1 MSKQRKIVGYWAK
14 VELNY
19 RQPEAERATEK
30 LREILDQPTINA
42 IFNITGFVQAG
53 GLKDR
58 KKLEEL
64 AAMAEEKKD
73 ALTQGHKNSS

>member
-1 MSKQRKIVGYWAK
+1 MNKQRQIVGLWAIT
-14 VELNY
+14 ELNY
-19 RQPEAERATEK
+19 RQPEAKRAGEK

-64 AAMAEEKKD
+64 AAMAEE
-73 ALTQGHKNSS
+73 G